1 MKNVIFFVVGVG
13 LGAGIGVLAS
23 RGHYRKLAFDEI
35 NEARETFR
43 KMAASK
49 DLADKNSREKADFL
63 KKQDEKTGKNDTKL
77 VKLTGNSEKEDESD
91 DILDDSETEK
101 VRNRVQKREEMRQ
114 YDSLRGRY
122 IRNYNVFSNPPKA
135 SEIDNENDSDEVEE
149 ADDPYD
155 LIVDHEYP
163 DEDSNGY
170 SLPYRISEEEFASEK
185 LFYDKV
191 IINYYM
197 DGIGVYDD
205 TDQIVEDLEDLI
217 GPDILNEKTG
227 NEDLDDTDT
236 IYVRNNSR
244 GTDYGIIF
252 MDSEFLQEEDS
263 D

>member
-1 MKNVIFFVVGVG
+1 MKNLIFFVVGVG

-23 RGHYRKLAFDEI
+23 REHYRKLAFDEI
-35 NEARETFR
+35 NDARETFR

-49 DLADKNSREKADFL
+49 GLADKNSKEKEEFL
-63 KKQDEKTGKNDTKL
+63 RNKDEKKAENDTKL
-77 VKLTGNSEKEDESD
+77 VKLTENSEKKSDSD
-91 DILDDSETEK
+91 DILD
-101 VRNRVQKREEMRQ
+101 VNRAQKREEMRQ

-122 IRNYNVFSNPPKA
+122 IRNYNVFSNPPKE
-135 SEIDNENDSDEVEE
+135 SEIDNEDDSEE
-149 ADDPYD
+149 EKWPEIDDDPYD
-155 LIVDHEYP
+155 LVVDHDYP

-170 SLPYRISEEEFASEK
+170 SHPYRISEEEFASEK

-191 IINYYM
+191 IINYYT

-205 TDQIVEDLEDLI
+205 TDQIVEELEDLI

-227 NEDLDDTDT
+227 DEELDYADT

-252 MDSEFLQEEDS
+252 MDSAFMQEEDS